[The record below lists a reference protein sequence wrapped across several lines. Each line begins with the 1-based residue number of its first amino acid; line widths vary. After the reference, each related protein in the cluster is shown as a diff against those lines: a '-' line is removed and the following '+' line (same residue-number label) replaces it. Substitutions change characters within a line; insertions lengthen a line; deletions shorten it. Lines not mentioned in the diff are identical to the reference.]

1 MYCHNELAQ
10 KIESF
15 ILQNKTMRRKLDNHI
30 VYTPSIL
37 IIKEPRILQIP
48 TKKASSNPPITLE
61 KKHRPYELEE
71 ISSEIKKVKLT
82 KDDGAVN
89 LYNVI
94 FFSPHSNFIFSI
106 VLNSCHFIFNKQVVS
121 LKGTNSSEEEKA
133 NNSKVM
139 NCSDESEKTE
149 KKIENNTKKLRKI
162 EEELVTDTP
171 PDRKKER
178 LNYIYSYKEND
189 RKKLIEIT
197 DYDLRTLDADKFLND
212 TIINFFLK

>member
-1 MYCHNELAQ
+1 M
-10 KIESF
+10 
-15 ILQNKTMRRKLDNHI
+15 
-30 VYTPSIL
+30 
-37 IIKEPRILQIP
+37 
-48 TKKASSNPPITLE
+48 
-61 KKHRPYELEE
+61 
-71 ISSEIKKVKLT
+71 
-82 KDDGAVN
+82 
-89 LYNVI
+89 
-94 FFSPHSNFIFSI
+94 